1 MNINFSLFTFHF
13 SLFIFHF
20 SLFIF
25 HFSFPKLTTSYQI
38 QLFMANDINGFW
50 EILKIVLPALI
61 VFITAYF
68 LFRDML
74 ENDQRRRDFE
84 FRVVNAKEITPVK
97 LQAYERLT
105 LFLERISPESM
116 LIRHSPHEVTVSQY
130 HQILLSTIRQE
141 FEHNLSQQ
149 IYVSPIL
156 WETIRGAKEKL
167 ISVIN
172 RSAEELDQT
181 LPGYELSKKIFNNY
195 LDEDPSPVKLALTDL
210 KKEVGKL
217 L

>member
-1 MNINFSLFTFHF
+1 MT
-13 SLFIFHF
+13 
-20 SLFIF
+20 
-25 HFSFPKLTTSYQI
+25 
-38 QLFMANDINGFW
+38 NDINGFW

-74 ENDQRRRDFE
+74 ENDQRRREFE
-84 FRVVNAKEITPVK
+84 FRVIHAKEMAPIK

-116 LIRHSPHEVTVSQY
+116 LVRHSPQDLNVAEY
-130 HQILLSTIRQE
+130 HQILLSAIRQE

-149 IYVSPIL
+149 IYVSQVL

-167 ISVIN
+167 VTVIN
-172 RSAEELDQT
+172 KSAEELDQKGS
-181 LPGYELSKKIFNNY
+181 GYELSKKIFNNY
-195 LDEDPSPVKLALTDL
+195 LDEDPAPVALALSDL
-210 KKEVGKL
+210 KKEVGKFM
-217 L
+217 

>member
-1 MNINFSLFTFHF
+1 
-13 SLFIFHF
+13 
-20 SLFIF
+20 
-25 HFSFPKLTTSYQI
+25 
-38 QLFMANDINGFW
+38 MANDINGFW

-74 ENDQRRRDFE
+74 ENDKRRREFE
-84 FRVVNAKEITPVK
+84 FRVLHAKEMTPVR

-116 LIRHSPHEVTVSQY
+116 MIRHSPQDLTAGQY
-130 HQILLSTIRQE
+130 HQILLTTIRQE

-149 IYVSPIL
+149 IYVSTIL

-167 ISVIN
+167 VTIIN
-172 RSAEELDQT
+172 RSAEEVD
-181 LPGYELSKKIFNNY
+181 PKGAGYELSKKIFSNY
-195 LDEDPSPVKLALTDL
+195 QDEDPSPVALALSNL
-210 KKEVGKL
+210 KKEVGKFL
-217 L
+217 